1 MKGKNMS
8 QVQNQKITD
17 TQQPAT
23 VVASNQSKTDL
34 KPSTEAVAKKAYFS
48 YLNEGAVPGQDVRHW
63 LEAEAH
69 LLGNCA

>member
-1 MKGKNMS
+1 MKGKKMS
-8 QVQNQKITD
+8 QVQNQKIAD
-17 TQQPAT
+17 TQQSAT
-23 VVASNQSKTDL
+23 VVALKQSKTGL
-34 KPSTEAVAKKAYFS
+34 RPPAEAVAKKAYFS